1 VRPCFGS
8 AVILHFGFRDRFAF
22 FSWILATGS
31 VRIFFGFARPGTRF
45 PFSAVASQSWC
56 FFSGEILLPDFI
68 AASVSGP
75 RLVQVRLGLELA
87 AAARFFFLRACL
99 QVRLFSFFDSLLPPP
114 VGCAGFSSDFLSH
127 AHRYLP
133 PILRS
138 LSRSVSAILGLR

>member
-56 FFSGEILLPDFI
+56 FFPVRLCCQILLLLRFLVRAWFKCVWVLNWPLLPDFFFS
-68 AASVSGP
+68 ARVCRSGCFLSSILCCH
-75 RLVQVRLGLELA
+75 RRLA
-87 AAARFFFLRACL
+87 A
-99 QVRLFSFFDSLLPPP
+99 P
-114 VGCAGFSSDFLSH
+114 VFPLILSH